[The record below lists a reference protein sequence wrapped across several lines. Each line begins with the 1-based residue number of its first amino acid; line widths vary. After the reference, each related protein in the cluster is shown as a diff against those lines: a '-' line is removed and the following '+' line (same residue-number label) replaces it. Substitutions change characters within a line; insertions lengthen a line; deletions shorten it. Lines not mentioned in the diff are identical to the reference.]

1 MTTANSAKSS
11 DDYDDFLSFV
21 GGGAP
26 LPPPP
31 RNEASPPAPAQAP
44 AAPPTVQANIT
55 NGANNIPTKKNGKKK
70 TCTFSVVDIREHER
84 IAGDNPC
91 VSKGVPIAIGW
102 GYIQHPPIPL
112 DTYETHRGQPRN
124 KIEML
129 IPPDIRIRLLKDEF
143 NISVATINTAMKD
156 ALKVKKQREYTVN
169 TDKTNNNVSFTNVFR
184 KLSRKGL

>member
-1 MTTANSAKSS
+1 MTTVNSVKSS
-11 DDYDDFLSFV
+11 DDFDDFLSFV

-31 RNEASPPAPAQAP
+31 RNEASPAAPAQAP
-44 AAPPTVQANIT
+44 APPTVQANT
-55 NGANNIPTKKNGKKK
+55 NGANIPKKNAKKK

-156 ALKVKKQREYTVN
+156 VLKVKKQREYTVN

>member
-91 VSKGVPIAIGW
+91 VSKGVPIAIG
-102 GYIQHPPIPL
+102 IPGFFVPL
-112 DTYETHRGQPRN
+112 
-124 KIEML
+124 
-129 IPPDIRIRLLKDEF
+129 
-143 NISVATINTAMKD
+143 
-156 ALKVKKQREYTVN
+156 
-169 TDKTNNNVSFTNVFR
+169 
-184 KLSRKGL
+184 